1 MENPMLK
8 ALPIV
13 SALLAATLWG
23 QPEPVSVTVGQTVR
37 LTVTARP
44 PDSCAAQIGFL
55 DSGGKPI
62 GPSSHVS
69 LQPGQST
76 TLDLP
81 SNAVVKEAGQRVVIQ
96 ARMVPD
102 QAIAASACQA
112 DMEVNEAKPTGGPHE
127 GVKVHG
133 HWTID
138 VRNPDGTLASHRDF
152 ENSLQSSGAADLV
165 GSLSRSSVT
174 GLWLVVLAGSAS
186 APSPCNNPSTGF
198 CLMAEPTEAPG
209 TFDSRNLAFSVP
221 TTGPNSGKIV
231 LTGSLTATAS
241 GAIALVSTELD
252 VCAVGV
258 LPANCNLSNALP
270 STAFTVFTAFVFA
283 ANNQPNVPVV
293 VGQLVQV
300 TVVISFS

>member
-1 MENPMLK
+1 MLK
-8 ALPIV
+8 ALHIV
-13 SALLAATLWG
+13 GALLAATTLWG
-23 QPEPVSVTVGQTVR
+23 QPEPVSVTVGQTAR

-44 PDSCAAQIGFL
+44 PDTCAAQIGFL
-55 DSGGKPI
+55 DNSGKPI

-81 SNAVVKEAGQRVVIQ
+81 SNAVVKERVVIQ
-96 ARMVPD
+96 ARIVAD
-102 QAIAASACQA
+102 QGIAASACQA
-112 DMEVNEAKPTGGPHE
+112 DVEVSEAKPSGGPRE
-127 GVKVHG
+127 GIKVHG

-138 VRNPDGTLASHRDF
+138 VRNPDGTPASHRDF
-152 ENSLQSSGAADLV
+152 ENSLEPAGAAGLV
-165 GSLSRSSVT
+165 GSLSRASVT
-174 GLWLVVLAGSAS
+174 GLWLVALEGSGGS
-186 APSPCNNPSTGF
+186 SPCNNPSTGF

-209 TFDSRNLAFSVP
+209 PFDSRNLAVSVP

-231 LTGSLTATAS
+231 LNGSLTASAS

-258 LPANCNLSNALP
+258 LPANCNLNNVLP
-270 STAFTVFTAFVFA
+270 STAFTVFTAFIFA
-283 ANNQPNVPVV
+283 ANNQPSVPVV
-293 VGQLVQV
+293 AGQLVQV

>member
-1 MENPMLK
+1 MLK

-23 QPEPVSVTVGQTVR
+23 QPEPVTVTVGQTVR
-37 LTVTARP
+37 LSVTAHP
-44 PDSCAAQIGFL
+44 PDSCAAQIGFQ
-55 DSGGKPI
+55 DNGGKSI

-81 SNAVVKEAGQRVVIQ
+81 SSAVVKETGQRVVIQ
-96 ARMVPD
+96 PRVIPD
-102 QAIAASACQA
+102 EGIAASACQA
-112 DMEVNEAKPTGGPHE
+112 DMEVNEAKPSGGPRE

-152 ENSLQSSGAADLV
+152 ENSLQSPGAKTLV

-174 GLWLVVLAGSAS
+174 GLWAVQLQSSTGAPCNSTSVCLLSEPAEASFTTADSFNLAVS
-186 APSPCNNPSTGF
+186 APTS
-198 CLMAEPTEAPG
+198 
-209 TFDSRNLAFSVP
+209 
-221 TTGPNSGKIV
+221 GPNSGKLV
-231 LTGSLTATAS
+231 LAGSVTVSASAVLINVATT
-241 GAIALVSTELD
+241 VD

-258 LPANCNLSNALP
+258 DATACNFAKILTPTTGSPFFTSALITTP
-270 STAFTVFTAFVFA
+270 VSV
-283 ANNQPNVPVV
+283 VP
-293 VGQLVQV
+293 GQLVQV